1 MMTAT
6 RKMVAC
12 GAPAW
17 SGSAIQ
23 VEVAVGA
30 TQRAPVVASRQLA
43 AVACHVA
50 VVAACHLL
58 AAVAGVSRL
67 VVEAAV
73 VMWLPVVAVALRS
86 AGVVQGWACR
96 RSSSVG
102 PCHSGTLP
110 CLRRGNSSRL
120 VANIRKPA
128 TSFWR
133 VSAGSITSSM

>member
-6 RKMVAC
+6 RMMVAC

-30 TQRAPVVASRQLA
+30 TQRAPVVVSRQLA
-43 AVACHVA
+43 AVARHVA

-58 AAVAGVSRL
+58 AVVAGVLRL
-67 VVEAAV
+67 EVVV

-86 AGVVQGWACR
+86 AEVGQGWACR